1 MWGETINLKHV
12 CKDQRIL
19 TYVRGQNNCY
29 MRVLVRWGLGGGAR
43 NEYVQ
48 VRGLTCVCVLVGG
61 GGGGTKELKC
71 VCWVVN
77 E

>member
-29 MRVLVRWGLGGGAR
+29 MRVRVRWGLGGAR
-43 NEYVQ
+43 NEYGH

-61 GGGGTKELKC
+61 GGGDKGIKMC
-71 VCWVVN
+71 VLGSK
-77 E
+77 